1 MPPFQPHP
9 DRRPVF
15 VAGASSGI
23 GEATARWLGKAGY
36 PVALG
41 ARRVEKC
48 KEIAEQIIADGG
60 EAMAVAL
67 DVTDDDSVLEAVREV
82 EKAWGPIEVAISGA
96 GDLGV
101 GRTHEISVDKWAEQ
115 INIHLIGA
123 FRLYRAIVPGMIE
136 RRRGDFVFIGSDVA
150 VHPRP
155 WSSAYVAAKTGV
167 DGLVATVQMELEGTG
182 VRASIIRPGQTLT
195 GMGMNLDQDDTT
207 AMLEDWIAFG
217 LARHGNFLEPDNL
230 AQAIAAIVG
239 MPPGA
244 HMRVVEVEAEGKLK
258 KSDKSQPE
266 KK

>member
-1 MPPFQPHP
+1 MPRFQPHP
-9 DRRPVF
+9 QRRPVF

-23 GEATARWLGKAGY
+23 GEATARWLGAAGY

-48 KEIAEQIIADGG
+48 KEIAESIIADGG
-60 EAMAVAL
+60 EAIAVAL
-67 DVTDDDSVLEAVREV
+67 DVTDDESVLEAVREI
-82 EKAWGPIEVAISGA
+82 ESSWGAIEVAISGA

-101 GRTHEISVDKWAEQ
+101 GRAHEISVEQWAEQ
-115 INIHLIGA
+115 IDIHLVGA

-182 VRASIIRPGQTLT
+182 VRASILRPGQTLT
-195 GMGMNLDQDDTT
+195 GMGMNLDQAQTE
-207 AMLEDWIAFG
+207 AMLNDWISFG
-217 LARHGNFLEPDNL
+217 LARHGNFLAPENL
-230 AQAIAAIVG
+230 AQAIAAIIG

-244 HMRVVEVEAEGKLK
+244 HMRAVEVEAEGKLTK
-258 KSDKSQPE
+258 LPQPDQQ
-266 KK
+266 